1 MTLRL
6 IKPETPIATLRAIAA
21 SGARGSVAA
30 RQELVRRQCER
41 LRQELG
47 R

>member
-1 MTLRL
+1 MLRL
-6 IKPETPIATLRAIAA
+6 IPPQKSLAELQAIAA
-21 SGARGSVAA
+21 SGNKGSVAA
-30 RQELVRRQCER
+30 RQELIRRQCER